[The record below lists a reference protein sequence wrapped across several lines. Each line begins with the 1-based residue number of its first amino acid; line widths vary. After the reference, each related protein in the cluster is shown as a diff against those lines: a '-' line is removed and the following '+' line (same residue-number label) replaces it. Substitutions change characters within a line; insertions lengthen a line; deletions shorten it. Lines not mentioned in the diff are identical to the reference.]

1 VVSEV
6 GELWLGL
13 EVRRK
18 IVLVKPIAMGRR
30 AILVIVL
37 LVIGATVEIGW
48 ALVFVWPAVICV
60 ACD

>member
-1 VVSEV
+1 M
-6 GELWLGL
+6 WLGL